1 MWVPVDEEATAV
13 RALLAAGFAVAA
25 GERFRLSSRPAIRV
39 TIARLDEWDAPQVAA
54 ALSGALE
61 VRGRTYT
68 A

>member
-1 MWVPVDEEATAV
+1 MWVPVDEEATVV

-39 TIARLDEWDAPQVAA
+39 TIARLAERDAPRLAVA
-54 ALSGALE
+54 LTDALE